1 MQSRTK
7 RSLSPDELDVLLKE
21 SAGVGCR
28 VQRELTDGW
37 FNTAYRVLLDDGRPA
52 VVKLA
57 PPADAA
63 VLRYERG
70 IMATEAMVYRRIAA
84 LPGGRVPAPAL
95 LYAGEGF
102 LVVSV
107 LDGIPWDKA
116 VDHLSP
122 ADRATLRRELGA
134 ITAHLHTLAPRDGR
148 FGYPAAESAL
158 SAPDWRTAFTA
169 MVEALLDDAE
179 RWRSPLDVPAAGIRA
194 LVAEGGYA
202 LDEVTEPR
210 LVHFDLWPG
219 NIFIDVSQVGTD
231 TGTCGGTNGQGR
243 AGGQGAR
250 PPRVTG
256 LIDHERAFWG
266 DPAAELVSLAHG
278 GDAGPDSDLV
288 AGYTAAGGGLDFTPA
303 LRHRL
308 ALYRLYLGLLLV
320 VECGPRG
327 YGPDHLAFCRR
338 TLAEAG
344 SRLRALG

>member
-1 MQSRTK
+1 MQSQTK
-7 RSLSPDELDVLLKE
+7 RHLSSAELDALLRA
-21 SAGVGCR
+21 STGIGCR
-28 VQRELTDGW
+28 LESELTDGW

-57 PPADAA
+57 PPAGAE
-63 VLRYERG
+63 VLRYELG

-84 LPGGRVPAPAL
+84 LPDGAVPSPAL
-95 LYAGEGF
+95 LHEGEEF
-102 LVVSV
+102 LAVSV
-107 LDGIPWDKA
+107 LEGAPWNKA
-116 VDHLSP
+116 GDRLSP
-122 ADRATLRRELGA
+122 AAESTLLRELGTV
-134 ITAHLHTLAPRDGR
+134 TARLHTLAPEDGR

-169 MVEALLDDAE
+169 MVDAILDDAE
-179 RWRSPLDVPAAGIRA
+179 RWRSPLDVTPADIRK

-219 NIFIDVSQVGTD
+219 NIFIDLPD
-231 TGTCGGTNGQGR
+231 DGR
-243 AGGQGAR
+243 PAR
-250 PPRVTG
+250 ISG

-266 DPAAELVSLAHG
+266 DPAAELVSLAFC

-288 AGYTAAGGGLDFTPA
+288 AGYVEAGGSLDFTPA

-320 VECGPRG
+320 TECGPRG
-327 YGPDHLAFCRR
+327 YDSDHLAFCRR
-338 TLAEAG
+338 TLADNLTQ
-344 SRLRALG
+344 LRSLG